1 MKPGLKRCALG
12 LLLLPLL
19 GAATGCSSQDSSPD
33 AAAPATVPPSA
44 VKPGATPSSSAGTAS
59 GSPATDKPA
68 AGKSAAASQ
77 EPGAGTDPGAD
88 SGASSGPDPGAVVQ
102 SPQPAPEPTFDAPQ
116 AQFLADKVP
125 EGTDPNAVLQVGQER
140 CDQLISAKA
149 MDPES
154 VISEL
159 IMNPA
164 SDTMDAIGSLCPEM
178 QPELDAA
185 ARGFPDGTFTV
196 GQAAPHSE
204 KPSIAPG
211 TYRAYGA
218 PEGCTISVYAG
229 NGSLIGAYDG
239 SSPVEITAGAARVE
253 SDQCYSWF
261 RS

>member
-1 MKPGLKRCALG
+1 MKPGLTRCALG

-44 VKPGATPSSSAGTAS
+44 VKPGATPSSSAETAP
-59 GSPATDKPA
+59 GSPA

-77 EPGAGTDPGAD
+77 EPGAGTDAGTGPA
-88 SGASSGPDPGAVVQ
+88 ASSGPDPGAVVQ
-102 SPQPAPEPTFDAPQ
+102 SPQPAPEPTFNAPQ
-116 AQFLADKVP
+116 EQFLADKVP

-164 SDTMDAIGSLCPEM
+164 SDTADAIGSLCPEM

-229 NGSLIGAYDG
+229 NGSLIGVYDG
-239 SSPVEITAGAARVE
+239 SSPVEITAGSARVE
-253 SDQCYSWF
+253 SDQCFSWF

>member
-33 AAAPATVPPSA
+33 AAAPASVPPSA
-44 VKPGATPSSSAGTAS
+44 VKPGATPSSSAGTAP
-59 GSPATDKPA
+59 GSPAASEP
-68 AGKSAAASQ
+68 AAASQ
-77 EPGAGTDPGAD
+77 EPGPGTAPGADPGANSGPS
-88 SGASSGPDPGAVVQ
+88 SGADPGAVVQ

-116 AQFLADKVP
+116 EQFLADKVP

-164 SDTMDAIGSLCPEM
+164 SDTVDAIGLLCPEM

-185 ARGFPDGTFTV
+185 GRGFPDGTFSV

-218 PEGCTISVYAG
+218 PEGCTISVYGG
-229 NGSLIGAYDG
+229 NGNLIGTYDG
-239 SSPVEITAGAARVE
+239 SSPVEITAGSARVE